1 MKKLELSARDTCSYT
16 LIGMPEI
23 TIDMEQRKRKERGIN
38 QMIQVNKS
46 SKNENRAELNKM
58 HLFHNLG
65 HLVNQFI
72 NFSFCCYFLLF

>member
-46 SKNENRAELNKM
+46 SKNKNRAEFIQNAPNSSL
-58 HLFHNLG
+58 LG
-65 HLVNQFI
+65 SSCEPVYQF
-72 NFSFCCYFLLF
+72 